1 MSGEPRMLALD
12 LDGTTLTRART
23 VNPIDRSAIRALQRR
38 GIYVTIC
45 TGRLWSGT
53 ARIARQLGIHGLV
66 ACMNGGE
73 LRNVGDARVVH
84 GRYLAPEIRLRTRAH
99 FVRHGFAS
107 YLFASECVHHDEAGE
122 PYLQYLRS
130 WSDVVRWHDH
140 ADFASRWSRDR
151 GVLATAA
158 SGGQS
163 AVQRVAE
170 AARAELPD
178 TIETMVFPSRRSDR
192 WFVKMRDGRDTK
204 GSALTPI
211 AASVGL
217 VPSQVVALGD
227 WLNDLPMF
235 ADAGRSFAMAQ
246 APASV
251 RRAASDVCAASSDR
265 GGAIAEVAQI
275 VWGVTIEEL
284 NAAAV

>member
-1 MSGEPRMLALD
+1 MSTEPRLLALD

-23 VNPIDRSAIRALQRR
+23 INPLDRAAIRVLQQS
-38 GIYVTIC
+38 GVHVTIC

-73 LRNVGDARVVH
+73 LRTVADGAVVH
-84 GRYLAPEIRLRTRAH
+84 GRYLVPEVRARTRAH

-140 ADFASRWSRDR
+140 ADFSSRWSRDAR
-151 GVLATAA
+151 VLAIAA
-158 SGGQS
+158 SGAQS
-163 AVQRVAE
+163 AILRVAD
-170 AARAELPD
+170 AARAELPE

-235 ADAGRSFAMAQ
+235 ADAGRSFAMGQ
-246 APASV
+246 APQSV
-251 RRAASDVCAASSDR
+251 RSAATDVCEANSST
-265 GGAIAEVAQI
+265 GGAIAEVAYK
-275 VWGVTIEEL
+275 VWGITRKEL
-284 NAAAV
+284 DAAAT